1 MRLIMRSRIGY
12 TLPAVVL
19 AVLVATPASAANKEH
34 QQMMADIRMLQEQA
48 QLLQNMLGTL
58 NESIRAVNT
67 RLEEQSG
74 AMRKA
79 FADQKL
85 LIDNLT
91 SDLRVV
97 REKVDDNN
105 VRIGSLREELEAV
118 RQTVQQVASRPTA
131 TPPQEG
137 AGAGTTEPG
146 AAPPAAPPLAP
157 GTSPTQLWDMAWGDY
172 TLGQY
177 DLAIQGFESYLR
189 YFPKS
194 DRAADAQ
201 VKIGQS
207 HYMAGNKAKALEAFD
222 KAIRDYPG
230 NRALAEAYVR
240 KGVVL
245 VDLRQPDRAREA
257 FEYVIRT
264 YPPDSAEAI
273 QAKQQL
279 DRMKR
284 P

>member
-1 MRLIMRSRIGY
+1 MRSRIGY

-19 AVLVATPASAANKEH
+19 ALLVATPASAANKEH

-146 AAPPAAPPLAP
+146 AAQPPAPPLAP
-157 GTSPTQLWDMAWGDY
+157 GTSPTQLWDLAWGDY
-172 TLGQY
+172 TSGQY

-207 HYMAGNKAKALEAFD
+207 YYMAGNKAKALEAFD

-230 NRALAEAYVR
+230 NRVLAEAYVR

>member
-1 MRLIMRSRIGY
+1 MRSRISS
-12 TLPAVVL
+12 TFPAVVL
-19 AVLVATPASAANKEH
+19 ALVVATPAWAANKEH

-118 RQTVQQVASRPTA
+118 RQTVQQVASRPA
-131 TPPQEG
+131 PTPSQEG
-137 AGAGTTEPG
+137 AGAGVAEPG
-146 AAPPAAPPLAP
+146 AAPPQAAAPPLAP
-157 GTSPTQLWDMAWGDY
+157 GTSPTQVWDMAWGDY

-207 HYMAGNKAKALEAFD
+207 YYMAGNKAKALEAFD

>member
-1 MRLIMRSRIGY
+1 MRSRIGS

-85 LIDNLT
+85 QIDNLT

-137 AGAGTTEPG
+137 AGAGTAEPG

-207 HYMAGNKAKALEAFD
+207 YYMAGNKAKALEAFD

-245 VDLRQPDRAREA
+245 VDLRQPDRARDA

>member
-1 MRLIMRSRIGY
+1 MRSRIGY

-19 AVLVATPASAANKEH
+19 AVLVATPAFAANKEH
-34 QQMMADIRMLQEQA
+34 QQLMADIRMLQEQT
-48 QLLQNMLGTL
+48 QLLQNMLGSI
-58 NESIRAVNT
+58 NESIKAVNT
-67 RLEEQSG
+67 RIDEQSG
-74 AMRKA
+74 ALRKA

-85 LIDNLT
+85 QIDNLT

-118 RQTVQQVASRPTA
+118 RQTVQQVVSRPTM
-131 TPPQEG
+131 TPPPQEG

-146 AAPPAAPPLAP
+146 VAQPAPAPPPIAP
-157 GTSPTQLWDMAWGDY
+157 GTSPTQLWDLAWGDY
-172 TLGQY
+172 TAGQY
-177 DLAIQGFESYLR
+177 ELAIQGFESYLR

-201 VKIGQS
+201 IKIGQS
-207 HYMAGNKAKALEAFD
+207 YYMTGNKAKALEAFD

-245 VDLRQPDRAREA
+245 VDLKQPDRAREA
-257 FEYVIRT
+257 FEYVIKT
-264 YPPDSAEAI
+264 YPADSAEAI

-279 DRMKR
+279 DRMRR

>member
-1 MRLIMRSRIGY
+1 MRSRIGY

-19 AVLVATPASAANKEH
+19 ALLVAAPAAAANKEH

-118 RQTVQQVASRPTA
+118 RQTVQQVASRPTG

-146 AAPPAAPPLAP
+146 ATQPAAPPLAP

-245 VDLRQPDRAREA
+245 VDLRQPDRARDA
-257 FEYVIRT
+257 FEYVIKT
-264 YPPDSAEAI
+264 YPRDSAEAI

>member
-1 MRLIMRSRIGY
+1 MRSRIGY

-146 AAPPAAPPLAP
+146 AAQPPAPPLAP
-157 GTSPTQLWDMAWGDY
+157 GTSPTQLWDLAWGDY
-172 TLGQY
+172 TSGQY

-201 VKIGQS
+201 VKVGQS
-207 HYMAGNKAKALEAFD
+207 YYMAGNKAKALEAFD
-222 KAIRDYPG
+222 KAIRDYPTG
-230 NRALAEAYVR
+230 KGLPDAYYQ
-240 KGVVL
+240 KGL
-245 VDLRQPDRAREA
+245 ILLDLKQPDKAREA
-257 FEYVIRT
+257 FENTVRID
-264 YPPDSAEAI
+264 PDGSSGRM
-273 QAKQQL
+273 AKQKLDQL
-279 DRMKR
+279 KK

>member
-1 MRLIMRSRIGY
+1 MRSRIGY

-137 AGAGTTEPG
+137 AGAAEPG
-146 AAPPAAPPLAP
+146 TAQPQPAAPPLAP
-157 GTSPTQLWDMAWGDY
+157 GTSPTQLWDLAWGDY
-172 TLGQY
+172 TSGQY

-245 VDLRQPDRAREA
+245 VDLRQPDRARDA

-279 DRMKR
+279 DRMRR

>member
-1 MRLIMRSRIGY
+1 MRSRIAGA
-12 TLPAVVL
+12 LLAVVL
-19 AVLVATPASAANKEH
+19 ATLVATPASAANKEH
-34 QQMMADIRMLQEQA
+34 QQLMADIRMLQEQA

-58 NESIRAVNT
+58 NESIKAVNT
-67 RLEEQSG
+67 RLDEQNT

-118 RQTVQQVASRPTA
+118 RQTVQQVASRPPT
-131 TPPQEG
+131 TPEG
-137 AGAGTTEPG
+137 GGAGTTEPG
-146 AAPPAAPPLAP
+146 STPPVAPPLAP

-207 HYMAGNKAKALEAFD
+207 YYMAGNKTKALEAFD
-222 KAIRDYPG
+222 KAIRDYPN

-245 VDLRQPDRAREA
+245 VDLKQGERAREA
-257 FEYVIRT
+257 FEYVIKT

-279 DRMKR
+279 DRMKK

>member
-1 MRLIMRSRIGY
+1 MRSRIGY

-19 AVLVATPASAANKEH
+19 ALLVATPASAANKEH

-194 DRAADAQ
+194 DRAAEAQ
-201 VKIGQS
+201 VKIGAS
-207 HYMAGNKAKALEAFD
+207 YDMAGNKVKALDAFD
-222 KAIRDYPG
+222 KAIRDYP
-230 NRALAEAYVR
+230 NAAAIPDAYYR

-245 VDLRQPDRAREA
+245 LGLKQPDKAKEA
-257 FEYVIRT
+257 FEFVAKK
-264 YPPDSAEAI
+264 YPESAAGGLARE
-273 QAKQQL
+273 KL
-279 DRMKR
+279 DQMKK

>member
-1 MRLIMRSRIGY
+1 MRSRIGY

-137 AGAGTTEPG
+137 AGAGATEPG
-146 AAPPAAPPLAP
+146 AAQPAAPPLAP

-207 HYMAGNKAKALEAFD
+207 NYMAGNKAKALEAFD

-245 VDLRQPDRAREA
+245 VDLKQPDRAREA
-257 FEYVIRT
+257 FEYVIKT

>member
-1 MRLIMRSRIGY
+1 MRSRIGS

-85 LIDNLT
+85 QIDNLT

-207 HYMAGNKAKALEAFD
+207 YYMAGNKAKALEAFD

-245 VDLRQPDRAREA
+245 VDLRQPDRARDA